1 MYTNLVCAARLQTAL
16 HERDVAISL
25 QHAVVRHGVLA
36 VRTVG
41 KDIHLQA
48 ILRAATDV
56 SRNRT
61 LVLSQI
67 APHKGNVAAMN
78 RVVEELLGQSC
89 VRTLVLGYHQQ
100 TRGILVDA
108 VYQSRAHIA
117 LLEQR
122 QILQVVGERIDQR
135 AAIISAA
142 GVDNHSRLLIYDYQ
156 VVILI
161 HHIERDV
168 LGDDLHLALGVGH
181 NQRDAIHRLYL
192 VARLGRNAIYE
203 DVAAVGSRLYAVAR
217 AVLHTIDQI
226 LIQAQHLLSA
236 IDRDGEVLEHL
247 VGTLAKLY
255 VFNILVLLSHLSFG

>member
-1 MYTNLVCAARLQTAL
+1 MHTNLVRAARLQTAL
-16 HERDVAISL
+16 YERNISVAF

-48 ILRAATDV
+48 ILRATADV
-56 SRNRT
+56 ADDCT
-61 LVLSQI
+61 LVLGQI
-67 APHKGNVAAMN
+67 TPHKGNVATMN
-78 RVVEELLGQSC
+78 RVVEELFGQSC

-100 TRGILVDA
+100 TRCILVDA

-181 NQRDAIHRLYL
+181 NERDVIHRLYL
-192 VARLGRNAIYE
+192 VARLCRHAIHQN
-203 DVAAVGSRLYAVAR
+203 VAAVGSRLYAVAR
-217 AVLHTIDQI
+217 AVFHTIDQI

-255 VFNILVLLSHLSFG
+255 VLNLLIFLCHLSFG

>member
-1 MYTNLVCAARLQTAL
+1 
-16 HERDVAISL
+16 
-25 QHAVVRHGVLA
+25 
-36 VRTVG
+36 
-41 KDIHLQA
+41 
-48 ILRAATDV
+48 
-56 SRNRT
+56 
-61 LVLSQI
+61 
-67 APHKGNVAAMN
+67 MN

-89 VRTLVLGYHQQ
+89 VRTLVLGHHQQ
-100 TRGILVDA
+100 TRCILVDA

-181 NQRDAIHRLYL
+181 NQRDAIHRLHL

-217 AVLHTIDQI
+217 AVFHTIDQI